1 MTIKKINN
9 MTEKN
14 LVEVVVLSKDFA
26 ENNLEKIME
35 IEKDYPHHWE
45 KKNFLADLPEKWELS
60 RYASFNEDLAGFII
74 ASHKSECFYIHRFM
88 THRNFRGKGIG
99 KILHLNFED
108 YCRKTGKS
116 DNICLRVYT
125 DNLKA
130 IGFYHSLDYGIISRE
145 KDLVE
150 GDRYIMK
157 KSL

>member
-1 MTIKKINN
+1 MV
-9 MTEKN
+9 EKS
-14 LVEVVVLSKDFA
+14 LVEVKVLNKNFA
-26 ENNLEKIME
+26 ENNLEKLME
-35 IEKDYPHHWE
+35 IEKDYSHHWE
-45 KKNFLADLPEKWELS
+45 KRNFLADLPEKWELS
-60 RYASFNEDLAGFII
+60 RYALLNQDLAGFII
-74 ASHKSECFYIHRFM
+74 ASLKPECFYIHRFM
-88 THRNFRGKGIG
+88 THKNFRGEGIG
-99 KILHLNFED
+99 KILHANFED

-130 IGFYHSLDYGIISRE
+130 IGFYHSLDYEIISRE